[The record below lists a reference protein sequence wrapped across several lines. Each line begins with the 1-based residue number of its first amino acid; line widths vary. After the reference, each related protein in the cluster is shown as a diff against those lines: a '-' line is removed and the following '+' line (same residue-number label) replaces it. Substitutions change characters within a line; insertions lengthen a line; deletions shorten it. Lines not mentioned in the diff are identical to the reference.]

1 MRFTALFASVFL
13 LASSV
18 SAQTSDINDAGP
30 NELLAELAE
39 LPECAVSERIILSL
53 RLLLLM
59 VDVTKLTLSD
69 PDDLHSN
76 SSPSVA
82 MRSHRLRLPLH
93 RRRIHLLQ

>member
-1 MRFTALFASVFL
+1 MRFTSLFASVVL

-18 SAQTSDINDAGP
+18 SAQTSDGNDVDS

-39 LPECAVSERIILSL
+39 LPECAVSERVLLSL
-53 RLLLLM
+53 RFLQPA
-59 VDVTKLTLSD
+59 VEPVELTSFD

>member
-1 MRFTALFASVFL
+1 MRFTSLFASVVL

-18 SAQTSDINDAGP
+18 SAQTSDGNDVDS

-39 LPECAVSERIILSL
+39 LPECAVSERVPL
-53 RLLLLM
+53 RFLQPA
-59 VDVTKLTLSD
+59 VGPAKLTSFD